1 MAEKMKEQKSKFITL
16 LFVIVVL
23 VFLYLIRPYIVPLI
37 MAAIFS
43 GISYPYYRRLVVKM
57 KGRTIIPAIVI
68 LTIFFLVIVIP
79 TSILG
84 TMVLNEATSISQK
97 VVPMVQGKD
106 TNDIVHSL
114 KIPDWLPFADE
125 LRPFKEDI
133 LTKVSEVLG
142 SIGQWFMKSL
152 TSLTQGT
159 LSLLLNTFIMFYA
172 MFFFLLKG
180 NDILDTIPKFIPLNE
195 AEFDHLIENAFSV
208 SRATLKGAIFIGVIQ
223 GFLVGVAFAV
233 LGIPGAILWGTVA
246 ALFSVI
252 PSVGSGLVWV
262 PAAAYLMLSGSV
274 GAGIGL
280 IVWGGLIVGS
290 VDNLLR
296 PKLVGD
302 DTQIP
307 DLIILVTTLG
317 GIGLFGISGL
327 ILGPVIA
334 GLLMTIAELY
344 KTDAKGYQRRRSTK
358 V

>member
-1 MAEKMKEQKSKFITL
+1 M
-16 LFVIVVL
+16 
-23 VFLYLIRPYIVPLI
+23 
-37 MAAIFS
+37 
-43 GISYPYYRRLVVKM
+43 
-57 KGRTIIPAIVI
+57 
-68 LTIFFLVIVIP
+68 
-79 TSILG
+79 
-84 TMVLNEATSISQK
+84 
-97 VVPMVQGKD
+97 
-106 TNDIVHSL
+106 
-114 KIPDWLPFADE
+114 
-125 LRPFKEDI
+125 
-133 LTKVSEVLG
+133 
-142 SIGQWFMKSL
+142 
-152 TSLTQGT
+152 
-159 LSLLLNTFIMFYA
+159 
-172 MFFFLLKG
+172 
-180 NDILDTIPKFIPLNE
+180 
-195 AEFDHLIENAFSV
+195 
-208 SRATLKGAIFIGVIQ
+208 
-223 GFLVGVAFAV
+223 
-233 LGIPGAILWGTVA
+233 
-246 ALFSVI
+246 I